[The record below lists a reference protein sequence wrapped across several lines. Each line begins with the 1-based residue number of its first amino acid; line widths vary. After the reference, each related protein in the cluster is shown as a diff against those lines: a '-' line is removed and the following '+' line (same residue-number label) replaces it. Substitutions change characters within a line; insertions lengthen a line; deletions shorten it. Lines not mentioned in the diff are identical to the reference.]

1 MRITIAIAMMLACV
15 MNVSAKVEMLSF
27 TVPENEARYKKLT
40 AELRCMVCQNQNI
53 ASSNADLAKDLRQ
66 QVYTHIKK
74 GQSDEEII
82 AFMVAR
88 YGEFIL
94 YRPRLNAR
102 TALLWL
108 GPFVLLVGGMFL
120 MIRLMRRTR
129 DGDAPISEGSMNR
142 ARDLLK
148 KNSKTP

>member
-1 MRITIAIAMMLACV
+1 MRITIAIFMMLACV
-15 MNVSAKVEMLSF
+15 MNVSAEAEILSF

-66 QVYTHIKK
+66 QVYTHIKR

-88 YGEFIL
+88 YGEFVL
-94 YRPRLNAR
+94 YKPRLNAR

-120 MIRLMRRTR
+120 MIRLMRKTG
-129 DGDAPISEGSMNR
+129 DGDAQIAEGSMNR

-148 KNSKTP
+148 KNNKIP

>member
-1 MRITIAIAMMLACV
+1 MRIAIAIFMMLACV
-15 MNVSAKVEMLSF
+15 INVSAEAEILSF
-27 TVPENEARYKKLT
+27 TVPGNEARYKKLT

-66 QVYTHIKK
+66 QVYTHIKR

-88 YGEFIL
+88 YGEFVL
-94 YRPRLNAR
+94 YKPRLNAR

-120 MIRLMRRTR
+120 MIRLMRRTG
-129 DGDAPISEGSMNR
+129 DGDAPIAEGSMNR

-148 KNSKTP
+148 KNNKIP

>member
-1 MRITIAIAMMLACV
+1 MRITIAVVMMLACV

-88 YGEFIL
+88 YGEFVL

-120 MIRLMRRTR
+120 MIRLMRRTG

-142 ARDLLK
+142 ARALLK

>member
-1 MRITIAIAMMLACV
+1 MRIAIAVVMMLACV

-88 YGEFIL
+88 YGEFVL

-120 MIRLMRRTR
+120 MIRLMRRTG

-142 ARDLLK
+142 ARALLK

>member
-1 MRITIAIAMMLACV
+1 MRITIAVVMMLACV

-88 YGEFIL
+88 YGEFVL

-142 ARDLLK
+142 ARALLK

>member
-1 MRITIAIAMMLACV
+1 
-15 MNVSAKVEMLSF
+15 
-27 TVPENEARYKKLT
+27 
-40 AELRCMVCQNQNI
+40 MVCQNQNI

-88 YGEFIL
+88 YGEFVL

>member
-1 MRITIAIAMMLACV
+1 MRITIAVVMMLACV
-15 MNVSAKVEMLSF
+15 MNVSAKVGMLSF

-88 YGEFIL
+88 YGEFVL

-120 MIRLMRRTR
+120 MIRLMRRTG

-142 ARDLLK
+142 ARALLK

>member
-1 MRITIAIAMMLACV
+1 MRITIAVVMMLACV

-129 DGDAPISEGSMNR
+129 DGDASISEGSMNR